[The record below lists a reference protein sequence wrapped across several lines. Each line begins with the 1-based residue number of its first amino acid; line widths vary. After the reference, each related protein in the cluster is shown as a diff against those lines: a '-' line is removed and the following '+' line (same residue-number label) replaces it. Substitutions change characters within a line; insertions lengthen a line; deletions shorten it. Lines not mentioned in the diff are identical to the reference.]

1 MIFSLQIYLIK
12 IIKIIKTNIM
22 IINLGNKIKHKKI
35 KIEIKFI
42 PLVIISVLHINLKL
56 GLLQTMLGL
65 LQKKK
70 IIFLKKIFLLQKL
83 KEGNKVIILN
93 QHN

>member
-1 MIFSLQIYLIK
+1 
-12 IIKIIKTNIM
+12 M
-22 IINLGNKIKHKKI
+22 IINLRNKIKHKKI

-70 IIFLKKIFLLQKL
+70 IIFLKKMFILQKL
-83 KEGNKVIILN
+83 KEGNKIIILN

>member
-22 IINLGNKIKHKKI
+22 IINLRNKIKHKKM

-56 GLLQTMLGL
+56 GLLQTMLDL

>member
-22 IINLGNKIKHKKI
+22 IINLRNKIKHKKM